1 MVAET
6 PQVVAIVQARGGSK
20 GIPRKNIKPLRGIPL
35 IAYSIAA
42 GLQAQ
47 TVDRVIVS
55 TDDDEIAAVAQQ
67 WGAEVPFRRPAEHA
81 TDTATDL
88 PVFEHAL
95 GWLAKHEGYLPE
107 LVVQLRPTSPIRP
120 VDCIDR
126 AVALLRQNPQA
137 DSVRGV
143 VPSGQNPYKMWRIP
157 DPGGPMQP
165 LLDSEFDEPYNMPR
179 QKLPPT
185 YWQTGHIDV
194 LRQETIMQQHSMSG
208 DTILP
213 LLIDP
218 AYMIDIDSPLDWD
231 KAEWM
236 LERLEIEYVRPQHP
250 GVDRIQRAL
259 QRVRLLVLD
268 FDGVLTDDRV
278 WVSEEGIEM
287 VAAHRGDG
295 LGIEMLREIG
305 IEPTVLSR
313 EANPVVAARCRKLKI
328 TLQQGIRDKVP
339 ALQAILAERGL
350 TPDQVIYV
358 GNDVNDLGPMSVAGL
373 SVAVA
378 DAHPTV
384 RQQADLILTR
394 RGGHGAVRELCD
406 RIIAAQKVS

>member
-1 MVAET
+1 M
-6 PQVVAIVQARGGSK
+6 QARGGSK

-95 GWLAKHEGYLPE
+95 GWLAEHDGYLPE

-120 VDCIDR
+120 ADCIDR
-126 AVALLRQNPQA
+126 AVALLRENPQA

-157 DPGGPMQP
+157 DLNGPMQP

-179 QKLPPT
+179 QKLPIT

-194 LRQETIMQQHSMSG
+194 LRRETIMQQHSMSG
-208 DTILP
+208 STILP
-213 LLIDP
+213 LMIDP
-218 AYMIDIDSPLDWD
+218 LFMIDIDSPLDWD

-236 LERLEIEYVRPQHP
+236 LERLDIDYVRPQHP
-250 GVDRIQRAL
+250 AGDRVERAL
-259 QRVRLLVLD
+259 QTVRLLVLD

-295 LGIEMLREIG
+295 LGIEMLRGRG

-313 EANPVVAARCRKLKI
+313 EANPVVAARCRKLNI

-339 ALQAILAERGL
+339 ALRALVAERGL
-350 TPDQVIYV
+350 SPDQVIYV
-358 GNDVNDLGPMSVAGL
+358 GNDVNDLGPMAVAGL

-384 RQQADLILTR
+384 RGQADLVLTK

-406 RIIAAQKVS
+406 RIIAAQKAG